1 MSLCAKSLS
10 QRMQEA
16 LNMSSSSQTKV
27 EHLQLMNLSLNSKPA
42 EQMDDDQITKLLDD
56 LQTFQIE

>member
-16 LNMSSSSQTKV
+16 LNMSSASQTKV